1 MECDLPYLPTE
12 AEVHGRFSR
21 EAPMINTNTQKNVQR
36 VVAGATALGILGVG
50 LNIVVMQTLG
60 SFDAA
65 SVMLA
70 LFLGF
75 WAFVLGSTILLF
87 SSIWLF
93 ISEKG
98 MASDP
103 TKAKPQANVGLPAVG
118 HRRMGPIH

>member
-1 MECDLPYLPTE
+1 M
-12 AEVHGRFSR
+12 S
-21 EAPMINTNTQKNVQR
+21 NTNTQKHIQENIQR

-93 ISEKG
+93 IREKV

-103 TKAKPQANVGLPAVG
+103 TKAKPQANAMELPAVG
-118 HRRMGPIH
+118 HRRMCPMH

>member
-1 MECDLPYLPTE
+1 
-12 AEVHGRFSR
+12 
-21 EAPMINTNTQKNVQR
+21 MINTNTQKNVQR
-36 VVAGATALGILGVG
+36 VVAGATGLGILGVG
-50 LNIVVMQTLG
+50 LNIVAMQTLG

-93 ISEKG
+93 IREKV
-98 MASDP
+98 MASDL
-103 TKAKPQANVGLPAVG
+103 TKAKPQANAMGLQAVG
-118 HRRMGPIH
+118 HRRMCPMH